1 MKNKFLILFLF
12 CLSMGLARAQREP
25 MGLLDDML
33 LTASQQHLPATVIH
47 FDADDADLSDH
58 AWRELS
64 AAADLMA
71 AAGDDAVFYLVGS
84 ADNARESDRVRRK
97 LATKRCRKVFEALV
111 SLGVKK
117 ESLKFLLDGGFMEVA
132 PQQGRGMVLVIMR
145 TRDTEDVVAR
155 WIPQY

>member
-71 AAGDDAVFYLVGS
+71 AAGCARNAAQTQATRWLKRAAIARVGNERS
-84 ADNARESDRVRRK
+84 ETFQK
-97 LATKRCRKVFEALV
+97 TC
-111 SLGVKK
+111 
-117 ESLKFLLDGGFMEVA
+117 GGKDSCN
-132 PQQGRGMVLVIMR
+132 G
-145 TRDTEDVVAR
+145 
-155 WIPQY
+155 